1 MLLSSVCEPG
11 GKSRPPPTKKERRMN
26 LAVSVWQGRVA
37 PLFDVSRCFLLAKV
51 ESGRVMSN
59 REVLLEEVDPW
70 ERVPR
75 LRALGVTTLICGA
88 VSRQLQHQ
96 AAAAGIHVI
105 PFVAGGVEGVVDAWL
120 QGRLE
125 RDDFRMPGCGMRRR
139 QRGGRG
145 RWRS

>member
-1 MLLSSVCEPG
+1 
-11 GKSRPPPTKKERRMN
+11 MN

-37 PLFDVSRCFLLAKV
+37 PLFDVSRCFLLSKV
-51 ESGRVMSN
+51 EAGRVVSS
-59 REVLLEEVDPW
+59 REVFLDEVDPW

-75 LRALGVTTLICGA
+75 LRALNVTTLICGA
-88 VSRQLQHQ
+88 VSRPLQHQ
-96 AAAAGIHVI
+96 AVAAGIHVI
-105 PFVAGGVEGVVDAWL
+105 PFVAGGVDGVVDAWL

>member
-1 MLLSSVCEPG
+1 
-11 GKSRPPPTKKERRMN
+11 MN

-37 PLFDVSRCFLLAKV
+37 PLFDVSRCFFLAEV
-51 ESGRVMSN
+51 EQGRLVSS
-59 REVLLEEVDPW
+59 RDVFLEDVDPW

-75 LRALGVTTLICGA
+75 LAGLGVTTLICGA
-88 VSRQLQHQ
+88 VSRPLQHQ

-105 PFVAGGVEGVVDAWL
+105 PFVAGEVNGVVDAWL
-120 QGRLE
+120 GRRLE

-145 RWRS
+145 RWRF